1 MARVVPPYPATQ
13 RHFVN
18 DVVVTRKNAIF
29 MGGCFTCGTGGFTLN
44 SVTEGVLNTS
54 TLGGTGSVV
63 VKAFNGVDNTGTL
76 IYQQAIAEDAS
87 DNINY
92 DGGVICPDG
101 LFVEVLE
108 SGAGNQTGTILAHWN
123 D

>member
-1 MARVVPPYPATQ
+1 MARIVPPYAARKQ
-13 RHFVN
+13 HFVN
-18 DVVVTRKNAIF
+18 EVVVTRNSALF
-29 MGGCFTCGTGGFTLN
+29 MGGCFTCGTGGFTFD
-44 SVTEGVLNTS
+44 SATEGVLNTS

-76 IYQQAIAEDAS
+76 IYQKAIAEAAS
-87 DNINY
+87 ENINY
-92 DGGVICPDG
+92 DGGVACPDG
-101 LFVEVLE
+101 LYLEVLE

>member
-1 MARVVPPYPATQ
+1 MAGLVPPYPAKSRQ
-13 RHFVN
+13 FVN
-18 DVVVTRKNAIF
+18 DVLVTRKDAIF
-29 MGGCFTCGTGGFTLN
+29 IGGCFTCGTGGFTLD
-44 SVTEGVLNTS
+44 SATEGVLDTS

-76 IYQQAIAEDAS
+76 IYQQAIPEDAS
-87 DNINY
+87 ENINY
-92 DGGVICPDG
+92 DGGVICSDG
-101 LFVEVLE
+101 LYVEVLE

>member
-1 MARVVPPYPATQ
+1 MARIVPPYAARKQ
-13 RHFVN
+13 HFVN
-18 DVVVTRKNAIF
+18 EVVVTRNSALF
-29 MGGCFTCGTGGFTLN
+29 MGGCFTCGTGGFTLD
-44 SVTEGVLNTS
+44 SATEGVLNTS

-63 VKAFNGVDNTGTL
+63 VKAFNGVDNTGKL

-87 DNINY
+87 ENINY
-92 DGGVICPDG
+92 DSGVACPDG
-101 LFVEVLE
+101 LYLEVLE